1 MEITLATEGFT
12 TKKYC
17 ELVLRD
23 RARLSEDNALTVAN
37 YIIDYKREINASQ
50 STIKTTVQF
59 LFELSKV
66 VGLEKKFA
74 DMTRDDILGHYLDS
88 CRKSEN
94 EDSMHKWI
102 GSYNIK
108 REIVLRFFKWLYFP
122 EVGDPKKRDKL
133 YIYVCMYVS
142 IVIHRILCQLHLLI

>member
-1 MEITLATEGFT
+1 MVRRSKKSMQEILGSHDFISFNPKESELDRKITLATEGFT

-23 RARLSEDNALTVAN
+23 RARLSEENALTVAN

-50 STIKTTVQF
+50 STIKTAVQF
-59 LFELSKV
+59 LSELSKV

-94 EDSMHKWI
+94 ED
-102 GSYNIK
+102 
-108 REIVLRFFKWLYFP
+108 P
-122 EVGDPKKRDKL
+122 
-133 YIYVCMYVS
+133 
-142 IVIHRILCQLHLLI
+142 